1 MLLEMPSDDGHE
13 RRQYRRI
20 HAPVYCRPAGLKIMS
35 KRQEAVDVSR
45 GGVRIY
51 SDETMKV
58 GDRLTLE
65 LFVEGGG
72 EEVSF
77 QAMVAWVEKLPKGA
91 VARFDVGLKFLHLD
105 ARAEALLSAVLGA
118 TES

>member
-1 MLLEMPSDDGHE
+1 MGSADDGPE
-13 RRQYRRI
+13 RRRYRRI
-20 HAPVYCRPAGLKIMS
+20 QAPVFCRPAGLKIMS

-51 SDETMKV
+51 SDEPMKV

-65 LFVEGGG
+65 LFVEGAGDD
-72 EEVSF
+72 EVTF

-105 ARAEALLSAVLGA
+105 VRAEELLRKVLG
-118 TES
+118 E

>member
-35 KRQEAVDVSR
+35 KHQEAVDVSR

-51 SDETMKV
+51 SDEPMKV
-58 GDRLTLE
+58 GDRLTME
-65 LFVEGGG
+65 LFLKDAT
-72 EEVSF
+72 EEVVF
-77 QAMVAWVEKLPKGA
+77 QAEVAWVERLPKGA
-91 VARFDVGLKFLHLD
+91 LARFDVGLKFLHL
-105 ARAEALLSAVLGA
+105 APEAEALLAKVLGV
-118 TES
+118 

>member
-1 MLLEMPSDDGHE
+1 MASDEEGRE
-13 RRQYRRI
+13 RRRYRRI
-20 HAPVYCRPAGLKIMS
+20 HAPIYCRPAGLKLMS

-51 SDETMKV
+51 SDEAMKV

-72 EEVSF
+72 EEVVF
-77 QAMVAWVEKLPKGA
+77 QAMVAWIEKLPKGA
-91 VARFDVGLKFLHLD
+91 VARYDVGLKFLHLD
-105 ARAEALLSAVLGA
+105 ARAEALLNTVLG
-118 TES
+118 ESE

>member
-1 MLLEMPSDDGHE
+1 
-13 RRQYRRI
+13 
-20 HAPVYCRPAGLKIMS
+20 MS

-51 SDETMKV
+51 SDEPMKV

-65 LFVEGGG
+65 LFLEG
-72 EEVSF
+72 EPAEVIF
-77 QAMVAWVEKLPKGA
+77 QAAVAWVEKLPKGA

-105 ARAEALLSAVLGA
+105 PAAEALLAKVLG
-118 TES
+118 